1 MSVSPQTVVRNGCAM
16 GVRYSDYNPPL
27 WQLQILKQSCQQSE
41 SQVWLGRVWCSLPR
55 DWDSIGRCWN
65 RMGRSPLVWQLSSPS
80 PFYSPPSPRRVFS
93 DRVKTLSNCLTRSC
107 SLLRVRQKGQRGPE
121 QDDERGRDEGWEGWR
136 RGCQLSWVTLPSEAS
151 WPNITGAWQRQ
162 MWWGEVAIKEQIHT
176 QLTVSVIL

>member
-1 MSVSPQTVVRNGCAM
+1 MEWLRYGCA
-16 GVRYSDYNPPL
+16 VLR
-27 WQLQILKQSCQQSE
+27 LQSSPVAVTDSE
-41 SQVWLGRVWCSLPR
+41 AVMSTIREPGLSGKSLMLTASGLGQHRTML
-55 DWDSIGRCWN
+55 D

-121 QDDERGRDEGWEGWR
+121 RDDERGRDEGWEGWR
-136 RGCQLSWVTLPSEAS
+136 RGCQLSWVTLPSKAS

-176 QLTVSVIL
+176 LLTVSSYRIIGTVLSAR

>member
-1 MSVSPQTVVRNGCAM
+1 MVA
-16 GVRYSDYNPPL
+16 L
-27 WQLQILKQSCQQSE
+27 WVCGTPTTILPCSSYRFWSSHINNQRARFDWEEFDASG
-41 SQVWLGRVWCSLPR
+41 LGQHRKML
-55 DWDSIGRCWN
+55 D

-121 QDDERGRDEGWEGWR
+121 RDDERGRDEGWEGWR

-162 MWWGEVAIKEQIHT
+162 IVAIKEQIHT
-176 QLTVSVIL
+176 QLTLSVIL